1 MPWSNQNGGGGPWGG
16 GGGNGG
22 GGGKGQGPW
31 GPGPNRPRNNGGP
44 PDLDEIIRRS
54 QDRLKS
60 IMPGGLNGGVV
71 VIGLV
76 LLLGF
81 WVTQAVYTVQPDER
95 GVETLFGKPKEEV
108 SEPGLHFMLWPIEN
122 VEIVNVNEQQQK
134 IGTAT
139 GGQQNEGLMLTGD
152 QNIVNVEFSVLFSV
166 TNPRSYIYNV
176 AEPGRT
182 LTQVADSVMRE
193 VVGRRPAQDIFRDNR
208 QAIALEVK
216 DALQETMD
224 RYEAGVSVNTVSIED
239 VSPPREVSSAFD
251 EVQRAEQDED
261 KMLEQANQYAN
272 KIRGEAN
279 GQAAQ
284 MREAAA
290 AYKNQIVQ
298 EALGESQRFL
308 SVYEQY
314 VKAPEITRKRLYLET
329 MEKVLSSS
337 KKVITDT
344 NSSANGVLPI
354 LPLNDLTKPKD
365 ATQGEQK

>member
-16 GGGNGG
+16 GGNGG
-22 GGGKGQGPW
+22 KNQGPW
-31 GPGPNRPRNNGGP
+31 GQGPNRPRNGGGP
-44 PDLDEIIRRS
+44 PDLDEIIRRG

-60 IMPGGLNGGVV
+60 IMPGGINGGVV
-71 VIGLV
+71 VIGL
-76 LLLGF
+76 LLLAGF
-81 WVTQAVYTVQPDER
+81 WATQAVYTVQPDER
-95 GVETLFGKPKEEV
+95 GVETLFGVPKAEV
-108 SEPGLHFMLWPIEN
+108 SEPGLHFMLWPIET

-139 GGQQNEGLMLTGD
+139 GGEQNEGLMLTGD

-166 TNPRSYIYNV
+166 TDPRAYIYNV

-216 DALQETMD
+216 DALQSTMT
-224 RYEAGVSVNTVSIED
+224 RYNSGISVNTVSIED

-272 KIRGEAN
+272 KVRGEAN

-284 MREAAA
+284 VREAAA

-314 VKAPEITRKRLYLET
+314 KKAPDITRKRLYLET

-337 KKVITDT
+337 KKVITDS
-344 NSSANGVLPI
+344 NGNANGVLPV
-354 LPLNDLTKPKD
+354 LPLNDLAKPKD
-365 ATQGEQK
+365 NSQGAQQ

>member
-1 MPWSNQNGGGGPWGG
+1 MPWSNQNGGGPWG

-22 GGGKGQGPW
+22 RNQVPW
-31 GPGPNRPRNNGGP
+31 GQGPNRPRNSGGP
-44 PDLDEIIRRS
+44 PDLDELIRRS
-54 QDRLKS
+54 QDRLKT

-71 VIGLV
+71 VIGL
-76 LLLGF
+76 LLLVAF
-81 WVTQAVYTVQPDER
+81 WATQAIYTVQPDER
-95 GVETLFGKPKEEV
+95 GVETLFGVPKTEV

-122 VEIVNVNEQQQK
+122 VELVNINEQQQK
-134 IGTAT
+134 IGAAT
-139 GGQQNEGLMLTGD
+139 GGQQSEGLMLTGD

-166 TNPRSYIYNV
+166 TDPRAYIYNV

-193 VVGRRPAQDIFRDNR
+193 VVGRRPAEDIFRDNR

-216 DALQETMD
+216 DAIQITMN
-224 RYEAGVSVNTVSIED
+224 RYNAGISVNTVSIED

-284 MREAAA
+284 IREDAA

-314 VKAPEITRKRLYLET
+314 KKAPDITRKRLYLET
-329 MEKVLSSS
+329 MEKVLASS
-337 KKVITDT
+337 KKVITDADKA
-344 NSSANGVLPI
+344 ANGVLPL
-354 LPLNDLTKPKD
+354 LPLNDLAKPKD
-365 ATQGEQK
+365 NTQGAQK